1 MATLVLEVMRGFS
14 REVSFNLGL
23 IDKEG
28 TLLRLGKRESASVK
42 TLRWKQAGHMFK
54 A

>member
-1 MATLVLEVMRGFS
+1 MATLVLEVVRGFS

-23 IDKEG
+23 IDEG

-42 TLRWKQAGHMFK
+42 TLRWEQACHMFK